1 VKFWTISAR
10 GGCPPRRRD
19 VDESVNLDTIDC
31 GSTSSGAAKRE
42 VRHVELYDKLEKLIA
57 VGPCY

>member
-1 VKFWTISAR
+1 
-10 GGCPPRRRD
+10 